1 MKIFH
6 EVLFFVK
13 IVVFTYVMSL
23 LLLGILAL
31 VSYKTDCG
39 ENVISG
45 GIIAIYFISAFVGGL
60 FAGKVKKNRRI
71 IWGIMVGLLYIAG
84 LLIISIIA
92 GKGISGGIEVTAAL
106 LAAIA
111 GGIIGGMVS

>member
-6 EVLFFVK
+6 EVLFFIK
-13 IVVFTYVMSL
+13 IIVFTYLMSL

-31 VSYKTDCG
+31 VSYKTDCSAK
-39 ENVISG
+39 VISG
-45 GIIAIYFISAFVGGL
+45 GIIAIYFISAFIGGL

-71 IWGIMVGLLYIAG
+71 IWGITVGLLYLAG
-84 LLIISIIA
+84 LLIVSIIV
-92 GKGISGGIEVTAAL
+92 GKGISGGIEVAAAL
-106 LAAIA
+106 GAAVA